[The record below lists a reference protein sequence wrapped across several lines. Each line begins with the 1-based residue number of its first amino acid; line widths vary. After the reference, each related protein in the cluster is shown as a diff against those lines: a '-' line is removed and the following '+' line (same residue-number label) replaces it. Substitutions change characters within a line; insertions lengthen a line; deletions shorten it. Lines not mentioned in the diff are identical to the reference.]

1 MASKQSWITAI
12 WESCPEVVETA
23 RICRRPVLAVGFF
36 SIFVNVLYL
45 ISPIYMMQVYNR
57 VLTSGNIDTLILL
70 TVVLIVTLA
79 VMALL
84 EYVRS
89 MLLVWVGRRIDVAL
103 GTRTFDAQVK
113 AGCVPGRKA
122 SGQTLRDLDSI
133 RQFLTGAGVQAA
145 FDAPWVPIYI
155 LFLFVLHPAL
165 GVMAT
170 GCAVLLLL
178 VANLNNF
185 ITRPPLKAANEAMLK
200 NYAFTEASL
209 RNAEAMTAMGM
220 IPAVMCKWAASRD
233 KALLEQA
240 DASRSASSF
249 AALTKF
255 LRILMQ
261 SLVLGLAAYL
271 VIHQSAT
278 AGAVFASSLLLGRA
292 LAPVEH
298 MVGVW
303 KQVVDVQA
311 AFRRL
316 VDEYRAYPVQAPAM
330 PLPRPEGR
338 LVVDQI
344 SFTMNR
350 GVNIILRNVSFL
362 VEPGEVIAVVGP
374 SAAGKSSLMRL
385 LVGVWRPDGG
395 VVRLD
400 GSDMALWNKDNL
412 GPHIGYLPQDIELF
426 AGTVQENIARFSDA
440 APDAIVTAAKMAGA
454 HELILSLAK
463 GYDTEIGDGGV
474 FLSAGQRQRIGLVRA
489 VFGNPSLIVLDEP
502 NSNLDSDGEG
512 ALRLLLQRLKHRGT
526 SVVMVSH
533 RASILDAVDKMLVL
547 REGQVEHYGS
557 KNEVL
562 ALLNQKAA
570 AVRAVSVVNAS

>member
-1 MASKQSWITAI
+1 MTHKQSWIAAI
-12 WESCPEVVETA
+12 WESCPEITDTA
-23 RICRRPVLAVGFF
+23 RACRRPILAVGFF

-45 ISPIYMMQVYNR
+45 ISPIYMMQIYNR
-57 VLTSGNIDTLILL
+57 VLSSANVDTLVLL
-70 TVVLIVTLA
+70 TVILIVTLA
-79 VMALL
+79 VIALL
-84 EYVRS
+84 DYVRS
-89 MLLVWVGRRIDVAL
+89 MLLVWVGRRIDVSL
-103 GTRTFDAQVK
+103 GARTFDAQVK

-155 LFLFVLHPAL
+155 LFLFILHPAL
-165 GVMAT
+165 GTMAAV
-170 GCAVLLLL
+170 CAGLLLL
-178 VANLNNF
+178 VANLNNLV
-185 ITRPPLKAANEAMLK
+185 TRPPLKAANESMLK

-220 IPAVMCKWAASRD
+220 VPAVMRKWATSRD

-261 SLVLGLAAYL
+261 SLILGLAAYL
-271 VIHQSAT
+271 VIHQSAS

-298 MVGVW
+298 LVGVW

-316 VDEYRAYPVQAPAM
+316 VTEYRTYPTPAQSM
-330 PLPRPEGR
+330 PLPRPQGR
-338 LVVDQI
+338 LTVDRV

-350 GVNIILRNVSFL
+350 GANVILRNVSFG
-362 VEPGEVIAVVGP
+362 VEAGEVVAVVGP

-400 GSDMALWNKDNL
+400 GSDMALWNKENL

-426 AGTVQENIARFSDA
+426 AGTVQENIARFSNAD
-440 APDAIVTAAKMAGA
+440 PEAIVSAAKLAGA
-454 HELILSLAK
+454 HELILGLPK

-489 VFGNPSLIVLDEP
+489 VFGNPSLVVLDEP
-502 NSNLDSDGEG
+502 NSNLDSDGEV
-512 ALRLLLQRLKHRGT
+512 ALRLLLQRLKQDGA

-547 REGQVEHYGS
+547 REGQVDHYGS

-562 ALLNQKAA
+562 ALLNQRAA
-570 AVRAVSVVNAS
+570 GARPVSVVHAP

>member
-1 MASKQSWITAI
+1 MTARQSWIAAI
-12 WESCPEVVETA
+12 WESCPEIAETA
-23 RICRRPVLAVGFF
+23 RICRRPILAVGFF
-36 SIFVNVLYL
+36 SVFVNILYL
-45 ISPIYMMQVYNR
+45 ISPIYMMQIYNR
-57 VLTSGNIDTLILL
+57 VLGSGNVDTLVLL

-79 VMALL
+79 VMSLL
-84 EYVRS
+84 DYVRS
-89 MLLVWVGRRIDVAL
+89 MLLVWVGRRIDVSL

-133 RQFLTGAGVQAA
+133 RQFLTSAGVQAA

-170 GCAVLLLL
+170 VCAVLLLL

-220 IPAVMCKWAASRD
+220 IPAVMRKWAASRD
-233 KALLEQA
+233 EALLEQA

-271 VIHQSAT
+271 VIHQSAS

-316 VDEYRAYPVQAPAM
+316 VDEYRTYPVPPPAM
-330 PLPRPEGR
+330 PLPRPQGR
-338 LVVDQI
+338 LVIDRI

-350 GVNIILRNVSFL
+350 GANIILRNVSFAA
-362 VEPGEVIAVVGP
+362 EPGEVVAVVGP

-395 VVRLD
+395 IVRLD
-400 GSDMALWNKDNL
+400 GSDMARWNKENL

-440 APDAIVTAAKMAGA
+440 APDAIVSAAKLAGA
-454 HELILSLAK
+454 HELILGLPK

-489 VFGNPSLIVLDEP
+489 VFGNPSLVVLDEP
-502 NSNLDSDGEG
+502 NSNLDSDGEV
-512 ALRLLLQRLKHRGT
+512 ALRLLLQRLKQAGT

-547 REGQVEHYGS
+547 REGQVEHYGG